1 MRNRIKKVA
10 VELLIRHGYRGLR
23 FGDIAT
29 RQGTTR
35 ANIHYHFGT
44 KQRLVEEVIDDY
56 VVETLARYRPIW
68 MDEQASFQDKIRAC
82 TEFNRQ
88 RYHRF
93 NRRGDR
99 GKPWSLITRMRAE
112 RDVLSPRTNATLHD
126 FGVEI
131 DRYITSAIEQA
142 KARGELGP
150 EAPVRDIALQLACI
164 VNSAA
169 SITRDTGGFEEL
181 EQVYLAFARVIHH
194 AYGRKSRPKGVRQTA
209 RAKLAGVG

>member
-1 MRNRIKKVA
+1 MQVKIKRTA
-10 VELLIRHGYRGLR
+10 VELLIKHGCRGLR
-23 FGDIAT
+23 FRDIAT
-29 RQGTTR
+29 RLGTTR

-56 VVETLARYRPIW
+56 LVETLARYRPIW
-68 MDEQASFQDKIRAC
+68 EDEQASFQDKIAAC
-82 TEFNRQ
+82 IEFNRK
-88 RYHRF
+88 RYRRF

-112 RDVLSPRTNATLHD
+112 RDVLSPRTNAALHD
-126 FGVEI
+126 FGVQI
-131 DRYITSAIEQA
+131 DRYITGAIEQA

-194 AYGRKSRPKGVRQTA
+194 AYGPKSRPKGVRPAA
-209 RAKLAGVG
+209 RSRLAGVG

>member
-56 VVETLARYRPIW
+56 LGETLAQYRPIW
-68 MDEQASFQDKIRAC
+68 MDEQASFQDKIQVC
-82 TEFNRQ
+82 IEFNRR
-88 RYHRF
+88 RYRRF

-112 RDVLSPRTNATLHD
+112 REVLSPRTNAALHE

-142 KARGELGP
+142 KASGELGP
-150 EAPVRDIALQLACI
+150 ETPVRDLALQLACI

-169 SITRDTGGFEEL
+169 SITRDTGGVEEL
-181 EQVYLAFARVIHH
+181 EQVYLAIARLINH
-194 AYGRKSRPKGVRQTA
+194 AYGRKSEPKSVRPAA
-209 RAKLAGVG
+209 RSKLARVG

>member
-44 KQRLVEEVIDDY
+44 KQRLVEEVIEDY
-56 VVETLARYRPIW
+56 VAETLARYRPIW

-82 TEFNRQ
+82 AEFNRQ
-88 RYHRF
+88 RYRRF

-131 DRYITSAIEQA
+131 DRHITSAIEQA
-142 KARGELGP
+142 KARCELGP

-194 AYGRKSRPKGVRQTA
+194 AYGCKSRPRGVRQTPRA
-209 RAKLAGVG
+209 RLAYVG

>member
-1 MRNRIKKVA
+1 MQVKIKRTA
-10 VELLIRHGYRGLR
+10 VELLIKHGCRGLR
-23 FGDIAT
+23 FRDIAT
-29 RQGTTR
+29 RLGTTR

-56 VVETLARYRPIW
+56 LVETLARYRPIW
-68 MDEQASFQDKIRAC
+68 EDEQASFQDKIAAC
-82 TEFNRQ
+82 IEFNRK
-88 RYHRF
+88 RYRRF

-112 RDVLSPRTNATLHD
+112 RDVLSPRTNAALHD
-126 FGVEI
+126 FGVQI
-131 DRYITSAIEQA
+131 DRYITGAIEQA

-181 EQVYLAFARVIHH
+181 EQVYLAFARVIYH
-194 AYGRKSRPKGVRQTA
+194 AYGRKSQLRGVRPAA
-209 RAKLAGVG
+209 RSRLAGVG

>member
-1 MRNRIKKVA
+1 MQVRIKRTA
-10 VELLIRHGYRGLR
+10 VELLIKHGCRGLR
-23 FGDIAT
+23 FRDIAT
-29 RQGTTR
+29 RLGTTR

-56 VVETLARYRPIW
+56 LVETLARYRPIW
-68 MDEQASFQDKIRAC
+68 EDEQASFQDKIRAC
-82 TEFNRQ
+82 IEFNRT
-88 RYHRF
+88 RYRHF

-112 RDVLSPRTNATLHD
+112 RDVLSPRTNAALHD
-126 FGVEI
+126 FGVQI
-131 DRYITSAIEQA
+131 DRYITGAIEQA

-194 AYGRKSRPKGVRQTA
+194 AYGRKSRPKGVRPAA
-209 RAKLAGVG
+209 RSRLAGVG

>member
-1 MRNRIKKVA
+1 MRSRIKRTA
-10 VELLIRHGYRGLR
+10 VELLIKHGCRGLR
-23 FGDIAT
+23 FRDIAL
-29 RQGTTR
+29 RLGTTR

-56 VVETLARYRPIW
+56 LSETLARYRPIW
-68 MDEQASFQDKIRAC
+68 ENEQASFQDKIAAC
-82 TEFNRQ
+82 IEFNRK
-88 RYHRF
+88 RYRRF
-93 NRRGDR
+93 NRHGDR

-112 RDVLSPRTNATLHD
+112 RDVLSPRTNAALHD

-142 KARGELGP
+142 KASGELGP

-194 AYGRKSRPKGVRQTA
+194 AYGRKSQPKGVRPAA
-209 RAKLAGVG
+209 RSRLARVG